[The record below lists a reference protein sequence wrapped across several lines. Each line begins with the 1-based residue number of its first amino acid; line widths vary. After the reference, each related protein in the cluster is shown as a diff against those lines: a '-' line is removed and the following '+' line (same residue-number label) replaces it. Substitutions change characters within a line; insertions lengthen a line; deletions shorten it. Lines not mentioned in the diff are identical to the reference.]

1 MARITV
7 EDCLTKETNRF
18 SLVLL
23 AAKRTKQL
31 LHGSHCVLAG
41 KCDNKAVVTSL
52 REIADGRVRFMT
64 AQEAEE
70 ARLKAEAEER
80 ERAASAEAV
89 TPVSSIPT
97 IEFDPSLIRRES
109 LADSGDDEEEDEV
122 EDKKGAGDKEDD
134 GPADLNGDGDKPGPE
149 ESF

>member
-31 LHGSHCVLAG
+31 LHGSHCVLEA

-52 REIADGRVRFMT
+52 REIANGKVRFMT
-64 AQEAEE
+64 FEEAEE
-70 ARLKAEAEER
+70 ARLRLEAEEA
-80 ERAASAEAV
+80 ERAAAPE
-89 TPVSSIPT
+89 PVIAASSIPT
-97 IEFDPSLIRRES
+97 IEFDRSLIQREV
-109 LADSGDDEEEDEV
+109 LADAGEGDDDDDDEV
-122 EDKKGAGDKEDD
+122 KPPKKDD
-134 GPADLNGDGDKPGPE
+134 EPDLNGDGDKNSNGDN
-149 ESF
+149 SF